1 MAKSYNLLLKM
12 NRFMYR
18 QEVAVYE
25 NVNYVS
31 ITCRKKK
38 RAQERQ
44 NKMMEKMAKMQNRFM
59 DKIEKTMSE
68 EGE

>member
-1 MAKSYNLLLKM
+1 M
-12 NRFMYR
+12 
-18 QEVAVYE
+18 YE

-31 ITCRKKK
+31 ITCRIKK

-44 NKMMEKMAKMQNRFM
+44 IKMMEKMAKMQNILM
-59 DKIEKTMSE
+59 DKIEKTVSE

>member
-1 MAKSYNLLLKM
+1 M
-12 NRFMYR
+12 
-18 QEVAVYE
+18 YE
-25 NVNYVS
+25 NVNYVF

-44 NKMMEKMAKMQNRFM
+44 SKMMEKMAKMQNRYM
-59 DKIEKTMSE
+59 DKIEKTVSE

>member
-1 MAKSYNLLLKM
+1 M

-18 QEVAVYE
+18 QEFAVYE

-31 ITCRKKK
+31 ITCRIKK

-44 NKMMEKMAKMQNRFM
+44 NKMMEKMAKMQNRYM
-59 DKIEKTMSE
+59 DKIEKTLSE